1 MQNYTTPISKSTRV
15 RSPERKGLKTMER
28 LKNTIFEMMLNEE
41 LSAASERSQHMK
53 AQHHTR
59 FFALK
64 NVLEECDMT
73 AAYYEYR

>member
-1 MQNYTTPISKSTRV
+1 
-15 RSPERKGLKTMER
+15 MER

-73 AAYYEYR
+73 AEYYEYRQEVLDTAARAVAGEGVA